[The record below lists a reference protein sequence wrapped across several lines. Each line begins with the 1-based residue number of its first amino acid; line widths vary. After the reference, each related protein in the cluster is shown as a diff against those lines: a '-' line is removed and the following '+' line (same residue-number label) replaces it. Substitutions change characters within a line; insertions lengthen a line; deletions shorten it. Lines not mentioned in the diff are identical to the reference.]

1 MRESAGEAPSGS
13 GSFKCSFAGGSVSP
27 ASASFSR
34 WTLILCVLNLSLPS
48 CYNPV
53 VGVRGHLDN
62 SRWSHLKSVIELH
75 LQEPWVFFF
84 FSPPKEICI
93 QRFWDLEHD
102 HLILGKPHSL
112 TMMPKSKTL
121 REEVGAVTF
130 VRPRTGTGWP
140 LPHPSACCTS
150 QVHPR
155 FSEQGVFT
163 WVPAKKC
170 GSLEQWL
177 ATRHLTSWPHFSQ
190 NYIFSGGFL
199 PATPHMTLLSK

>member
-13 GSFKCSFAGGSVSP
+13 GGFKCSFAGGSISP

-75 LQEPWVFFF
+75 LQEPWFFF
-84 FSPPKEICI
+84 FPKEICI

-121 REEVGAVTF
+121 REEMGVVTF
-130 VRPRTGTGWP
+130 VWHRLAFAPSFWLLYNTGPPKIQWARG
-140 LPHPSACCTS
+140 LHMGTS
-150 QVHPR
+150 Q
-155 FSEQGVFT
+155 ET
-163 WVPAKKC
+163 WLFRAMVGHKA
-170 GSLEQWL
+170 
-177 ATRHLTSWPHFSQ
+177 PHQ
-190 NYIFSGGFL
+190 L
-199 PATPHMTLLSK
+199 TLLFPELHFFWRLSPCNPTHDPDP